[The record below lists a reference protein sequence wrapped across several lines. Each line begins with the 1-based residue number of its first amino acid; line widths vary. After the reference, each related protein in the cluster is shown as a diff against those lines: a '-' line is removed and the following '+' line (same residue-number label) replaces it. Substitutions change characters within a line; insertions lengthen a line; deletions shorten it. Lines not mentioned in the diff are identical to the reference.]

1 MKKRN
6 TVFALVLL
14 LLAVILGGCASDGYN
29 TQKGAA
35 IGAGLGAIAGQVIG
49 HDTTSTLIG
58 AGVGTLVGAV
68 AGNAMDQNVAK
79 QQTAGGQG
87 AGVAV
92 ATPARQDPPGK
103 WVEVPGS
110 WQGGKWVPAH
120 TVWVPVNP

>member
-35 IGAGLGAIAGQVIG
+35 IGAGLGAIAGQLIG
-49 HDTTSTLIG
+49 HDTASTLVG

-68 AGNAMDQNVAK
+68 AGNAMDQHQK
-79 QQTAGGQG
+79 QQQAAGGQQSQ
-87 AGVAV
+87 GVAV
-92 ATPARQDPPGK
+92 ASPG
-103 WVEVPGS
+103 
-110 WQGGKWVPAH
+110 
-120 TVWVPVNP
+120 T

>member
-35 IGAGLGAIAGQVIG
+35 IGAGLGAIAGQLIG
-49 HDTTSTLIG
+49 HDTASTLVG

-68 AGNAMDQNVAK
+68 AGTSIRNSSRQLEDSRARAWQWPPLAPRIPR
-79 QQTAGGQG
+79 AGGLKYRARG
-87 AGVAV
+87 RAGN
-92 ATPARQDPPGK
+92 
-103 WVEVPGS
+103 GS
-110 WQGGKWVPAH
+110 PH
-120 TVWVPVNP
+120 TVHGCL